1 MPIDRTP
8 LSSPL
13 IAAARAELAQRGVR
27 TQVNAG
33 SKPATQAPPRPT
45 GNLRTEVAAMLRGVD
60 VDDAVAMRSARRR
73 VIRAVLLAELC
84 AELREYSQWQ
94 PMLDSLVES
103 LEANEI
109 HRDSFSSLIKS
120 VTE

>member
-1 MPIDRTP
+1 MPIDRTY

-13 IAAARAELAQRGVR
+13 IAAARAALAQRGVR
-27 TQVNAG
+27 TQVHAG
-33 SKPATQAPPRPT
+33 SKPATQAPPRPN

-60 VDDAVAMRSARRR
+60 PDDPVAMRSARRR
-73 VIRAVLLAELC
+73 VIRAVLLAELA

-109 HRDSFSSLIKS
+109 NRDSFSSLVKS

>member
-1 MPIDRTP
+1 MPIDRTH
-8 LSSPL
+8 LASPL

-33 SKPATQAPPRPT
+33 SRPATQAPARPT
-45 GNLRTEVAAMLRGVD
+45 GNLRTVVAAILRGVD
-60 VDDAVAMRSARRR
+60 VDDPVAMRSARRR
-73 VIRAVLLAELC
+73 VIRAVLLAELG

-103 LEANEI
+103 LEANEV

-120 VTE
+120 VTA

>member
-1 MPIDRTP
+1 MTIDRTH
-8 LSSPL
+8 LASPL

-33 SKPATQAPPRPT
+33 NKPAAQALSRPT
-45 GNLRTEVAAMLRGVD
+45 GTLRTEVAGMLRGVD
-60 VDDAVAMRSARRR
+60 VDDPVAMRSARRR
-73 VIRAVLLAELC
+73 VIRAVLLAELGQ
-84 AELREYSQWQ
+84 ELREYSQWQ

-109 HRDSFSSLIKS
+109 HRDSFSALIKS
-120 VTE
+120 VSA

>member
-1 MPIDRTP
+1 MPIDRTH

-13 IAAARAELAQRGVR
+13 IAAARAELTQRGLR

-60 VDDAVAMRSARRR
+60 VDDPVAMRSARRR
-73 VIRAVLLAELC
+73 VIRAVLLAELG

-94 PMLDSLVES
+94 PMLDSLES